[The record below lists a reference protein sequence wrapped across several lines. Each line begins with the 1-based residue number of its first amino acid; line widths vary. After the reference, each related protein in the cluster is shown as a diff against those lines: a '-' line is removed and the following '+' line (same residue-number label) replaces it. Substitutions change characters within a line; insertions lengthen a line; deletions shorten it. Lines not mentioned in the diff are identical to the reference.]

1 MLVLDTN
8 VVSEFMRGRGHRL
21 EAWVGEQ
28 NSSDLYTSTVTLGE
42 VHYGVA
48 RLPAGKR
55 RNEIESLAEAVFG
68 ALDRRTLVFDRL
80 AATAYG
86 DLLARS
92 ERRGRPMSHPD
103 AQIAA
108 IVTVHRA
115 TLVTRN
121 VRDFEDTGIGLVNP
135 FGY

>member
-1 MLVLDTN
+1 
-8 VVSEFMRGRGHRL
+8 
-21 EAWVGEQ
+21 
-28 NSSDLYTSTVTLGE
+28 
-42 VHYGVA
+42 
-48 RLPAGKR
+48 
-55 RNEIESLAEAVFG
+55 
-68 ALDRRTLVFDRL
+68 
-80 AATAYG
+80 
-86 DLLARS
+86 
-92 ERRGRPMSHPD
+92 MSHPD